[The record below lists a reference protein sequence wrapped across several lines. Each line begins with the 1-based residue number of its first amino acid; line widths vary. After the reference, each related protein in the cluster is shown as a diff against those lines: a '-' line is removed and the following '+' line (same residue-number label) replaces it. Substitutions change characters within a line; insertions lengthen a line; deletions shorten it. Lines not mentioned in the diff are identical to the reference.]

1 MKIKEWINRAFRSS
15 QESLVVEE
23 CDWRDLNVLPHEAV
37 TKAELDAL
45 QNEVVCEVNE
55 MQTEFLQKKM
65 LGTPELMVKPQS
77 LYYFHKY
84 IDAKFNKKNFDF
96 DRYFLAKQ
104 NLVDRKYAEGLG
116 ELHSEI
122 ASYHDLLQRADEL
135 KKRLQKKINLLDPEA
150 EVKIEDVVRENEI
163 SFRDGLQKIPTQIN
177 WRKIE
182 EEVVV

>member
-1 MKIKEWINRAFRSS
+1 MKIKEWINRIFRFN
-15 QESLVVEE
+15 QESLAAEE
-23 CDWRDLNVLPHEAV
+23 CDWRDLNVLPQEAV

-45 QNEVVCEVNE
+45 QDEVVGEVNE
-55 MQTEFLQKKM
+55 MQTEFLQQKM
-65 LGTPELMVKPQS
+65 LGDPELMVKPQS

-122 ASYHDLLQRADEL
+122 ATYHDLLQRADEL
-135 KKRLQKKINLLDPEA
+135 KKRLQKKIDLLDPET
-150 EVKIEDVVRENEI
+150 EVKIADIARENEAN
-163 SFRDGLQKIPTQIN
+163 FGDELQKLPTQIN

-182 EEVVV
+182 EEVAA